1 MYYYNSMTVSN
12 AVECVKS
19 IPETFKRR
27 TTLTKRTFDWNSF
40 KVDWFV
46 VSSDAPK
53 K

>member
-1 MYYYNSMTVSN
+1 MYYYNSMTISG

-27 TTLTKRTFDWNSF
+27 TTLTKEYLIGIYSRSTGLLF
-40 KVDWFV
+40 
-46 VSSDAPK
+46 SSNATK